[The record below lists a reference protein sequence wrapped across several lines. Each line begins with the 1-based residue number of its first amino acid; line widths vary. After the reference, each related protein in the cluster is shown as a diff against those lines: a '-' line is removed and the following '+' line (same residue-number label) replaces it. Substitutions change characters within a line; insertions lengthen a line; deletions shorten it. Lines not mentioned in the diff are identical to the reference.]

1 MNTNITAD
9 AYFSK
14 AKTWQKELKKL
25 RTIVKSTGLKEEIK
39 WGKPTYTFEE
49 SNVVILIPLKEHL
62 ALMFCKGALL
72 KDSRHILLQVGQS
85 QASRWMKFD
94 SVPAITKLESVVK
107 TYIREAIKNEKTG
120 LEVRYKETS
129 EYPVPDELKA
139 KFAKAP
145 ALRKAFETLTPG
157 RQRGYLIYFAA
168 AKQSKTREARIEKS
182 TPKILKGKGLLD

>member
-9 AYFSK
+9 AFFAR
-14 AKTWQKELKKL
+14 AKKWQKELNKL
-25 RTIVKSTGLKEEIK
+25 RSVIRSCGLTEEVK
-39 WGKPTYTFEE
+39 WGKPTYTYGK

-72 KDSRHILLQVGQS
+72 KDARHVLENVGQS
-85 QASRWMKFD
+85 QAPRWIKFD

-107 TYIREAIKNEKTG
+107 SYIREAIKNEKAG
-120 LEVRYKETS
+120 LEVKYKETS

-145 ALRKAFETLTPG
+145 AFKKAFEALTPG
-157 RQRGYLIYFAA
+157 RQRGYLMYFAN
-168 AKQSKTREARIEKS
+168 AKQSKTRQARIEKS
-182 TPKILKGKGLLD
+182 TPAILKGKGHLE

>member
-9 AYFSK
+9 AFFAK
-14 AKTWQKELKKL
+14 AKAWQKELKKL
-25 RTIVKSTGLKEEIK
+25 RTVIRGCGLTEEVK
-39 WGKPTYTFEE
+39 WGKPTYTFGK
-49 SNVVILIPLKEHL
+49 SNVVIMVPLKERL

-72 KDSRHILLQVGQS
+72 KDRRKVLENIGQS

-94 SVPAITKLESVVK
+94 GVPAITKLESVVK
-107 TYIREAIKNEKTG
+107 AYIREAIKNEKAG

-129 EYPVPDELKA
+129 EFPVADELKA

-145 ALRKAFETLTPG
+145 AFKKAFEALTPG
-157 RQRGYLIYFAA
+157 RQRGYLLYFAG

-182 TPKILKGKGLLD
+182 IPAILKGKGIYD

>member
-9 AYFSK
+9 AFFAK

-25 RTIVKSTGLKEEIK
+25 RTIIRSCGLTEEVK
-39 WGKPTYTFEE
+39 WGKPTYTFGE
-49 SNVVILIPLKEHL
+49 SNVLILIPLKEHL

-72 KDSRHILLQVGQS
+72 KDSRHVLAKVGQS

-107 TYIREAIKNEKTG
+107 AYIREAIKNEKAG
-120 LEVRYKETS
+120 VEVKYKETS
-129 EYPVPDELKA
+129 DYPVPEELKA

-145 ALRKAFETLTPG
+145 AFKKAFETLTPG
-157 RQRGYLIYFAA
+157 RQRGYLLHFAA
-168 AKQSKTREARIEKS
+168 AKQSKTRESRIEKCV
-182 TPKILKGKGLLD
+182 PMILKGKGIYD